1 MEQKEKN
8 VPSPGLSPE
17 QRDTEQLLL
26 QLLGAAI
33 ADRYADFCRLAS
45 GTLPLKVSR
54 PLAGHALRE
63 LDSLIRHVLAVPME
77 AEAVDDEA
85 QAKIRRKARR
95 MLKKMGFSD
104 GAVQN
109 AGEKLKPTISHKTQI
124 EKIVVRLGLAPDGD
138 VAKLWIELTDTHGR
152 AHERSL
158 HERLEVDEDF
168 RGRYARRFD
177 TVSRC
182 SVPSLRRTHQKLRTC
197 RCSAW
202 V

>member
-1 MEQKEKN
+1 
-8 VPSPGLSPE
+8 
-17 QRDTEQLLL
+17 
-26 QLLGAAI
+26 
-33 ADRYADFCRLAS
+33 
-45 GTLPLKVSR
+45 
-54 PLAGHALRE
+54 
-63 LDSLIRHVLAVPME
+63 ME

-85 QAKIRRKARR
+85 QAKLRRKARR

-152 AHERSL
+152 DERSL
-158 HERLEVDEDF
+158 HERLEEDEDF

-177 TVSRC
+177 TVIRALA
-182 SVPSLRRTHQKLRTC
+182 VQLQGRYATLMRRAQQIAAMQPAKGIKLFESEIPWS
-197 RCSAW
+197 SAASQLFL
-202 V
+202 